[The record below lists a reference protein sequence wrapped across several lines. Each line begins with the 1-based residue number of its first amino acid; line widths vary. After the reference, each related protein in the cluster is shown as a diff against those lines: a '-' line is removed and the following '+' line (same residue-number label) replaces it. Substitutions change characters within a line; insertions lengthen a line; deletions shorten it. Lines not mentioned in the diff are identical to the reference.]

1 MEKIGDLEEGEG
13 QKVNL
18 EEIGIGHKNRNE
30 NALFGG
36 SNLNNALAL
45 QFQKQANLRALM
57 VSLCSLSVIMILDS
71 GAAGIREE
79 ETLPI
84 NEL

>member
-1 MEKIGDLEEGEG
+1 M
-13 QKVNL
+13 NL
-18 EEIGIGHKNRNE
+18 EEIGIGNKNRNE

-57 VSLCSLSVIMILDS
+57 VSFLSL
-71 GAAGIREE
+71 
-79 ETLPI
+79 
-84 NEL
+84 